1 MTYLNTTEAGLQ
13 LGVHRD
19 TVRSLIK
26 REELD
31 GFRVARQFRT
41 TQAAVD
47 AYKAKAKARS
57 GVETCSPAAGSDEAS
72 VIERLAEVISAA
84 PAWLFD
90 RDVPAPEGMEAL
102 HGALA
107 ENYFLWVHPAGTE
120 KSPTA
125 EDARI
130 LAELMADANSAAPKE
145 PLALAPEVA

>member
-31 GFRVARQFRT
+31 GFRVARQYRT

-47 AYKAKAKARS
+47 AYKAKARA
-57 GVETCSPAAGSDEAS
+57 GVDTGSPATGSDETS
-72 VIERLAEVISAA
+72 VIERLAGVIAAA

-90 RDVPAPEGMEAL
+90 RTVPAPEGLEAL

-107 ENYFLWVHPAGTE
+107 GT
-120 KSPTA
+120 
-125 EDARI
+125 
-130 LAELMADANSAAPKE
+130 AA
-145 PLALAPEVA
+145 